1 MGKRV
6 LFWTTGVDAVLSGE
20 SKVAG
25 IQVQQSRW
33 AITFAKKGWDVFC
46 LSDKA
51 EGSIQGV
58 HFVVYKTHPKI
69 IRLHLSLLGEL
80 VESIRIIRRIKPGLI
95 ICRGSGRYLYILS
108 KICRLYRVKLVFF
121 GASDVNFIPGKDIVN
136 GSLSYTKMYRKSIP
150 HISGFVVQ
158 NDLQASTLKANYHRE
173 ALIMPN
179 IWIIDNKRLATEKTI
194 DCIWVSNLRKLKR
207 AEWFINAA
215 RQLGQYRFIIVG
227 GASDQSYFEQIKEES
242 NDVSNLKFMGAKPM
256 GEVSQLISQSRFL
269 ACTSEYEGFPNTFIQ
284 AWANSV
290 PVIST
295 VDPSNIISRYNLGR
309 VVETEEQFVS
319 QLSIILKDLSAQ
331 EEMIQAVNDYFVAHH
346 DADSAYMR
354 LEDYL
359 KTI

>member
-6 LFWTTGVDAVLSGE
+6 LFWTTGVDAVLLGE

-33 AITFAKKGWDVFC
+33 AITFAKNGWEVFC

-51 EGSIQGV
+51 EESILGV
-58 HFVVYKTHPKI
+58 HFVVYKTHPKM

-80 VESIRIIRRIKPGLI
+80 VETIRVISRIHPDFI

-108 KICRLYRVKLVFF
+108 KICRLCRIKLVFF
-121 GASDVNFIPGKDIVN
+121 GASDVNFVPGKDIIN
-136 GSLSYTKMYRKSIP
+136 GSLSYTRMYRKSIP
-150 HISGFVVQ
+150 NISEFVVQ

-179 IWIIDNKRLATEKTI
+179 IWIIDNKHLTTEKTI

-215 RQLGQYRFIIVG
+215 RQLGQYHFVMVG
-227 GASDQSYFEQIKEES
+227 GASDQGYYESIKEES
-242 NDVSNLKFMGAKPM
+242 GGVCNLEFMGAQSM
-256 GEVSQLISQSRFL
+256 DAVGRFISQSRFL

-284 AWANSV
+284 AWSNSV

-295 VDPSNIISRYNLGR
+295 VDPSNVISRYNLGR

-319 QLSIILKDLSAQ
+319 QLSNALKDLSAQ
-331 EEMIQAVNDYFVAHH
+331 EKMIQAVNDYFAAHH
-346 DADSAYMR
+346 DAKGAYVR
-354 LEDYL
+354 LVDYL
-359 KTI
+359 QTK